1 MLAADALRLT
11 MAAAGVALLATG
23 VSVYRTGGTRALRPF
38 AALVGVVGTLAVA
51 DSLAA
56 GSPTGLSVVWLVA
69 YLAIPVAFGWFV
81 VEYYGLPHLAS
92 RARRVAFATPV
103 ALGVA
108 GGTVTILAPSAA
120 GAMSGGGLTG
130 TPRFPAVLTLAAALE
145 QGGLYFASAV
155 MLGGIALLAVTV
167 ARYDHLDGRLA
178 VALSFVPAWPWV
190 GHVLAPGMS
199 GTLPAETLVG
209 FTTLG
214 YVLSAGAAAFAVT
227 RGGLDDAAPAAGT
240 LGPRTVL
247 SELDE
252 SVFVVDSRTRIVRA
266 NDTATE
272 TFGARDP
279 DLVGA
284 PLAAVVGVDRATLAE
299 PGAVA
304 LEVDGRTRRFEA
316 TVSSVTDRY
325 GRSPGEAVVLRD
337 VTGERVRTQ
346 RLSVLNRVVRHNLR
360 NELSTIVGRASIIAE
375 RDGDHTDMA
384 ESILDTADDLADLGD
399 RAHEVEEMM
408 ARSLDT
414 DPSLAVGPVA
424 ERVVDDYCATDP
436 AATLSVDAPDSL
448 TVAADETLLSQ
459 VLDNLVENAVEHNDA
474 PTPVVTV
481 SARAVPDERAV
492 RISVADNGA
501 GLPDHERAVIESGE
515 ESPLEH
521 GSGLG
526 LWAVNWGVTRLGG
539 RLAFGDRDPVGTVV
553 TVTLPAGAE
562 VETAATASAGAD

>member
-1 MLAADALRLT
+1 MIAAGALRVT
-11 MAAAGVALLATG
+11 MAAAGAVLLA
-23 VSVYRTGGTRALRPF
+23 VAASVYRTDGTRALRPF

-56 GSPTGLSVVWLVA
+56 GDPTGLSVVWLVA
-69 YLAIPVAFGWFV
+69 YLAIPAAFGWFV

-92 RARRVAFATPV
+92 RPRRVAFATPV

-108 GGTVTILAPSAA
+108 GGTVIILAPSAA
-120 GAMSGGGLTG
+120 GAMSGGGLTA
-130 TPRFPAVLTLAAALE
+130 TPRFPAVLALAGAFE
-145 QGGLYFASAV
+145 QVGLYFASAV
-155 MLGGIALLAVTV
+155 MLAGIALLAVTV
-167 ARYDHLDGRLA
+167 ARYDHLDRRLA

-190 GHVLAPGMS
+190 GHFLAPGMN
-199 GTLPAETLVG
+199 GTVPAETLVG
-209 FTTLG
+209 FTTVG

-240 LGPRTVL
+240 LGPQTVL

-252 SVFVVDSRTRIVRA
+252 SVLVVDRRARVVRVNETGA
-266 NDTATE
+266 E
-272 TFGARDP
+272 TFGVDGPDP
-279 DLVGA
+279 VGA
-284 PLAAVVGVDRATLAE
+284 RLGAVVGVDRATLTE
-299 PGAVA
+299 PGTVA
-304 LEVDGRTRRFEA
+304 LDVGGRTRQFEA

-325 GRSPGEAVVLRD
+325 GRSPGEVVVLRD
-337 VTGERVRTQ
+337 VTGDRVRAQ

-360 NELSTIVGRASIIAE
+360 NELSTIIGRASIIAE

-399 RAHEVEEMM
+399 RAHEVEGMM

-424 ERVVDDYCATDP
+424 QRVVDDHRTTDS
-436 AATLSVDAPDSL
+436 AATLSVDVPTSL
-448 TVAADETLLSQ
+448 AVAADETLLSQ
-459 VLDNLVENAVEHNDA
+459 VLDNLVENALEHNDA

-481 SARAVPDERAV
+481 GARAVPDERAV

-539 RLAFGDRDPVGTVV
+539 RLAFSDRDPVGTVV
-553 TVTLPAGAE
+553 TVTLPAGTEA
-562 VETAATASAGAD
+562 ETAPTASAEAD

>member
-1 MLAADALRLT
+1 MDALRLT
-11 MAAAGVALLATG
+11 MAAAGTALLATAA
-23 VSVYRTGGTRALRPF
+23 SVYRSDGTRALRPF

-56 GSPTGLSVVWLVA
+56 GDPTGLSVVWLVA

-108 GGTVTILAPSAA
+108 GGTVAILAPSTA
-120 GAMSGGGLTG
+120 GAMNGGGITG
-130 TPRFPAVLTLAAALE
+130 TPRFPAVVALATTFE
-145 QGGLYFASAV
+145 QAGLYFASAV

-167 ARYDHLDGRLA
+167 ARYEHLDRRLA

-190 GHVLAPGMS
+190 GHFLTPGMS
-199 GTLPAETLVG
+199 GTVPAETLVG
-209 FTTLG
+209 FTTVG

-252 SVFVVDSRTRIVRA
+252 PVFVVDRRGRVVRA
-266 NDTATE
+266 NETAVE
-272 TFGARDP
+272 TFGGGSEP
-279 DLVGA
+279 VGA
-284 PLAAVVGVDRATLAE
+284 RLAAVVGVDRATLAE
-299 PGAVA
+299 PGAVT
-304 LEVDGRTRRFEA
+304 LDVDGRTRRFEA
-316 TVSSVTDRY
+316 TVSAVTDRY

-337 VTGERVRTQ
+337 VTGERVRGQ

-360 NELSTIVGRASIIAE
+360 NELSTIIGRASIIAE

-408 ARSLDT
+408 ARSLNT

-424 ERVVDDYCATDP
+424 ERVVDGYCATDP
-436 AATLSVDAPDSL
+436 TATLSVDAPDSL

-481 SARAVPDERAV
+481 SARAVPNERAV

-501 GLPDHERAVIESGE
+501 GLPDHERAAIESGE

-539 RLAFGDRDPVGTVV
+539 RLAFDDRDPIGTVV

-562 VETAATASAGAD
+562 ADTAPTASAPAD